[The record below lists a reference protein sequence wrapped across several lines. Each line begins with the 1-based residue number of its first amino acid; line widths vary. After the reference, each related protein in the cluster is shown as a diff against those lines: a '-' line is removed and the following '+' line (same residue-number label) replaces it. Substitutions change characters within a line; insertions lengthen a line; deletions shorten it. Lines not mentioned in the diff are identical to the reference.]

1 MDDTDNFDLSAMSF
15 SAFVEFFFN
24 HPEDQEFW
32 SGDPQYSYRIV
43 PMTQPEVFVDHLTR
57 LFAHFPSVV
66 RKYSLRQINSGIW
79 ALVGP
84 ALPVIENLW
93 ERSVPLEKRIACIRA
108 MHSVYANFVATSK
121 VEVMENCFDMWWD
134 MLSDSFWMQTGQ
146 IESPDASK
154 LDSDSRTILDAM
166 FDTLKQILEL
176 PDLRTQGY
184 ALHGLGHLHHPGVRA
199 LVQQYINV
207 HKREFAPDQLK
218 WVESCRDGTVM

>member
-1 MDDTDNFDLSAMSF
+1 MDEIDDLDFSTMSF
-15 SAFVEFFFN
+15 SDFVQFFFN
-24 HPEDQEFW
+24 HPDDQEFW
-32 SGDPQYSYRIV
+32 SHDPQYAYSIV
-43 PMTQPEVFVDHLTR
+43 PATQPEVFVDHVTR

-66 RKYSLRQINSGIW
+66 RKYSLRQINLGIW
-79 ALVGP
+79 ALIGP
-84 ALPVIENLW
+84 ALPVIEGLW
-93 ERSVPLEKRIACIRA
+93 NSSVPLEKRVECIRA
-108 MHSVYANFVATSK
+108 MRNVYADFVATSK
-121 VEVMENCFDMWWD
+121 VAVMENCFDMWWD
-134 MLSDSFWMQTGQ
+134 TLSDSFWMHAGQ

-199 LVQQYINV
+199 LVQQYIDA
-207 HKREFAPDQLK
+207 HKYEFEPDQLK